1 MSYNLSALSFFT
13 KRNSGRDKKI
23 IPAFKINYKID
34 HRQAIAD
41 SWPKVLM
48 IVWLEMIGI
57 GNLNMI

>member
-1 MSYNLSALSFFT
+1 MSYNLSALSFSP
-13 KRNSGRDKKI
+13 KEIAEEIKI